1 MREYVK
7 YSLYDRI
14 STRPFL
20 TNIEKRWITFQVL
33 YALSQCHKV
42 KVCHGDIKLENI
54 TVTSWNWVLLVDFAS
69 FKPTFLPEDN
79 PADYS
84 YFFDTS
90 RRRVCYT
97 APERFMKS
105 ITLEQNC
112 IFNETQCNSSELT
125 PAMDIFSAGCAL
137 LELWN
142 EGHPP
147 FEYSHLL
154 EYRTGEYTPQKHLDK
169 IEDPNLKRLLANM
182 IDRDPSQRQS
192 AESYLSQEKGRLFPQ
207 YFDTFLQPYM
217 LGFSASPILS
227 PDEKISRLRNDI
239 ESILNIFSPNKS
251 SDEILG
257 DISDDDINKQSDGLV
272 IIVSLVTS
280 CIRGLHDC
288 SSKLHSLEIL
298 LKLARQANEEII
310 LDRILPFILYLARD
324 QNPRIK
330 VAAINTI
337 TMCLS
342 FVKKVPRSDAN
353 IFPEYILPGLA
364 YLASDPSTCVRAAYA
379 KNIATLAEIALRY
392 LEQTQTDWYDKSLN
406 KNSTPRINYETE
418 LQVLHEMVKQTV
430 SLLLS
435 DQQSLVKQ
443 TLMESGITKLC
454 VFFGKQKA
462 NDTLLSHMITFLN
475 DKDDKELRGTFFD
488 CIVGVAAYLGWH
500 CSVILTPLLLQGLT
514 DSSEFVTTKAI
525 NAMSS
530 LTELGLITKPT
541 LCELIGNCACL
552 LVHPSLWIRQ
562 AAAGFVSVAAK
573 GLSILDVQSKLMP
586 ILSPYIQYSLIQ
598 IDRPELVLESLVS
611 PIPRPVYDNVVRHP
625 EINAFLDN
633 LKKRKSARDIIESGK
648 PIPTYDM
655 YLGITSSLKKLTHRL
670 EEIGMTQKIEDYLI
684 AMDPILRKI
693 HKHKVSAEAKSKSND
708 GKIEINSANTN
719 ARKCCHNFEAR
730 NSKNGFLAQ
739 ASHQSDSG
747 VPIRQILSRPPSPV
761 SESHPH
767 FGGSDP
773 STNYSMHERSYIQY
787 RTAHCNAELRKLI
800 ARQQEH
806 YLEAIRSREWAE
818 QAAWQPQ
825 LPPPGWR
832 VKGSLVAHL
841 HEHKS
846 PVTKLCHLPKTSFF
860 ASASIDGFVRIWDC
874 SKMEGK
880 NIANRSKQSY
890 RIPSN
895 ISVAGL
901 AVCENAQSLAAAVND
916 GSILV
921 LRMDPTSSR
930 MTLVQTRQL
939 NVDEDGCAVDVQ
951 YLDSGPQSVLVYAT
965 LYGALVGW
973 DMRAPGEAWRLEN
986 GLKQGVITSFCL
998 DPHQSWLTLGTSS
1011 GHHIAWDLRF
1021 QLPIATIVHPT
1032 AERIRKVISH
1042 PTKHS
1047 WILSSVQGNNEISM
1061 WNLETGFREKVLWV
1075 SRAPPLS
1082 KTDVTNH
1089 GVCAM
1094 QAGCIDR
1101 NGFLLAGGTDQRIRF
1116 WDLENPANSCLA
1128 VYAPNDSLIGE
1139 TLTYH
1144 ERLIDGTSVIVETV
1158 VPSTTRSTGKADEIP
1173 RAGPEPPPAGHRDC
1187 ISDIIL
1193 CKASQCFMVSAS
1205 RDGVIK
1211 VWK

>member
-1 MREYVK
+1 MGNQLVGIAPSQIFPVEHY
-7 YSLYDRI
+7 
-14 STRPFL
+14 L
-20 TNIEKRWITFQVL
+20 TDHNELK
-33 YALSQCHKV
+33 
-42 KVCHGDIKLENI
+42 
-54 TVTSWNWVLLVDFAS
+54 
-69 FKPTFLPEDN
+69 
-79 PADYS
+79 
-84 YFFDTS
+84 FDT
-90 RRRVCYT
+90 
-97 APERFMKS
+97 
-105 ITLEQNC
+105 N
-112 IFNETQCNSSELT
+112 
-125 PAMDIFSAGCAL
+125 CAL

-169 IEDPNLKRLLANM
+169 IEDHNLRRLLANM

-192 AESYLSQEKGRLFPQ
+192 AETYLSQEKGRLFPN
-207 YFDTFLQPYM
+207 YFYMFLQPYI

-239 ESILNIFSPNKS
+239 ESILNIFSPNS
-251 SDEILG
+251 SSENTEDNIEKESDLG
-257 DISDDDINKQSDGLV
+257 EDDANKQSDGLV

-298 LKLARQANEEII
+298 LKLARQANEETI
-310 LDRILPFILYLARD
+310 LDRILPYILYLAKD
-324 QNPRIK
+324 PNSRIK

-364 YLASDPSTCVRAAYA
+364 YLASDSSACVRAAYA

-392 LEQTQTDWYDKSLN
+392 LEQTQTDWYDKSSN
-406 KNSTPRINYETE
+406 KANTPRINYETE

-462 NDTLLSHMITFLN
+462 NDILLSHMITFLN

-514 DSSEFVTTKAI
+514 DSSEFVTAKAI

-530 LTELGLITKPT
+530 LTELGLITKLT
-541 LCELIGNCACL
+541 LCDLIGNCSSL

-562 AAAGFVSVAAK
+562 ATAGFVSAAAK
-573 GLSILDVQSKLMP
+573 SLSILDVQSKLMS
-586 ILSPYIQYSLIQ
+586 ILSPYMQYSLIQ
-598 IDRPELVLESLVS
+598 IDKQFE
-611 PIPRPVYDNVVRHP
+611 
-625 EINAFLDN
+625 
-633 LKKRKSARDIIESGK
+633 KRKSARDIIESGK
-648 PIPTYDM
+648 PIPTFDM
-655 YLGITSSLKKLTHRL
+655 YLDITNSLKKLTHRL
-670 EEIGMTQKIEDYLI
+670 EEIGMTPTIEDHLI

-693 HKHKVSAEAKSKSND
+693 HKHKSSIEAKYKPND
-708 GKIEINSANTN
+708 GRIEINSSDTN
-719 ARKCCHNFEAR
+719 VRNCCYNLEVR
-730 NSKNGFLAQ
+730 SSKNAFLSQ
-739 ASHQSDSG
+739 TSSDTSSRQSDSG
-747 VPIRQILSRPPSPV
+747 VPLRQIMSKPPSPV
-761 SESHPH
+761 SESHAH
-767 FGGSDP
+767 FGGNEP

-800 ARQQEH
+800 VRQQEH

-841 HEHKS
+841 HEHKA
-846 PVTKLCHLPKTSFF
+846 PITKLCHLPKTSFF

-890 RIPSN
+890 RIPGN

-901 AVCENAQSLAAAVND
+901 AVCENAQSLSAAVND

-939 NVDEDGCAVDVQ
+939 NVDQDGCAVDVQ

-965 LYGALVGW
+965 LYGTLVGW

-986 GLKQGVITSFCL
+986 GLKHGIITSFCL
-998 DPHQSWLTLGTSS
+998 DSHQSWLTLGTSS

-1021 QLPIATIVHPT
+1021 QLPIASIVHPSG
-1032 AERIRKVISH
+1032 ERIRKVISH

-1047 WILSSVQGNNEISM
+1047 WILSSIQGNNEISM
-1061 WNLETGFREKVLWV
+1061 WNLETGFREKVLWA

-1094 QAGCIDR
+1094 QGGCIDR

-1128 VYAPNDSLIGE
+1128 VYAPNDTLVGE

-1158 VPSTTRSTGKADEIP
+1158 VPSTTRSTNKADEIP